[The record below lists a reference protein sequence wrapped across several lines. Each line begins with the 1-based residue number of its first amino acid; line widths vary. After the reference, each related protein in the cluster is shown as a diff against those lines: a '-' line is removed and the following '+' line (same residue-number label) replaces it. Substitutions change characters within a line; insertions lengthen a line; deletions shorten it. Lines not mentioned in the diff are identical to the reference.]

1 MSIRTVITVLT
12 LSALGGCAS
21 LLPPPPMPDQ
31 VFVLEATP
39 PAKIT
44 PPNTPPRAVLAVSV
58 PRARAG
64 YDSAQMVWVR
74 QAHGLE
80 TYARHRWANTPAHM
94 LTPILV
100 QTLDHSGA
108 FHAVVQAPSS
118 VAANLRLD
126 TEIVRL
132 HQDFSVQP
140 SRVHFTLAV
149 QLVDIPSRRIIAS
162 THLEESEAS
171 ATEDAYGGVRAAN
184 RALERLLPKI
194 TAFCNQRALATLS
207 TLAP

>member
-1 MSIRTVITVLT
+1 MRTVIIVLI
-12 LSALGGCAS
+12 LSVLGGCAS
-21 LLPPPPMPDQ
+21 LLPPPPKPDQ
-31 VFVLEATP
+31 VFVLEAAP
-39 PAKIT
+39 PTKIT
-44 PPNTPPRAVLAVSV
+44 PTSASSRAVLAVSL

-64 YDSAQMVWVR
+64 YDSAQMIWVR

-100 QTLDHSGA
+100 QSLEDSAA

-132 HQDFSVQP
+132 HQDFRALP
-140 SRVHFTLAV
+140 SRVHFTLAA

-162 THLEESEAS
+162 TTFEESETAS
-171 ATEDAYGGVRAAN
+171 TDDAYGGVRAAN

-194 TAFCNQRALATLS
+194 TAFCSQRALS
-207 TLAP
+207 P